1 MMKLLFLLT
10 IVCCGCTALGVTP
23 DRFARADEAAA
34 TIGNPEASPAEIDAA
49 IADLREVLA
58 EIKSDGGSIPMDATH
73 LLTALG
79 TAIAAGAGWRYR
91 RHLLN
96 ANGNGGG
103 KP

>member
-1 MMKLLFLLT
+1 MMKLLILL

-23 DRFARADEAAA
+23 DRIARADEAAA

-49 IADLREVLA
+49 IADLRELRA
-58 EIKSDGGSIPMDATH
+58 EIKSDVGSIPMDSTH

-96 ANGNGGG
+96 VNGNGGG